1 MIAGAMRGK
10 TGRNGAS
17 ENMEGQNVGVTET
30 NLFYGVQRSLPQL
43 TNIELNAS
51 SHPIL
56 ISFLKN

>member
-10 TGRNGAS
+10 TGRNGAWG
-17 ENMEGQNVGVTET
+17 NMEGQNVGVTET